1 MPGQKREARLRA
13 RCPGHPR
20 LQELPQKDV
29 DGRDEPGHDVEKEHV
44 PNSYSITAW
53 SGACACLRK
62 AALLEPIMS
71 ASGIAHR
78 VNSIT
83 IW

>member
-1 MPGQKREARLRA
+1 MTRPSIYFAKMLLMAIDGYAGQARLGRA
-13 RCPGHPR
+13 LMWRYGAS
-20 LQELPQKDV
+20 L
-29 DGRDEPGHDVEKEHV
+29 
-44 PNSYSITAW
+44 NAYSITAW

-62 AALLEPIMS
+62 AALLEPIIS
-71 ASGIAHR
+71 ASGIAHS